1 MTFRTKL
8 FFSQLV
14 LFVAFILLLIPFINV
29 MIRHITINSLEDA
42 TMILIEAVKSAPT
55 EAEMVARLEKKKVYN
70 VTRVTLLNDQL
81 VIIYDSY
88 LQDFLKDQ
96 YVPHTQAN
104 HPEVEKALKE
114 GLGVYQ
120 GYSTFFKRDLF
131 YVAVRF
137 EFHGKYYVM
146 RTAYAISIVNELLDN
161 FEIGFLVFCTIIL
174 LFFSLMTWFLF
185 YRFSRPI
192 QAITTAVRTYE
203 IGKEEDLPHISVSPS
218 FGKKDDFVALAET
231 LNALSARI
239 RNQIRYLTDERN
251 EKEAI
256 LESLGEGVVAV
267 DSEMHIR
274 YVNFIGS
281 KMLGIPKRYLF
292 GKPFPE
298 PEDARLAPLLEKCRY
313 LLLACQESGTVV
325 TDSISIGDLHKRYI
339 DLIAAPKTKGSGAI
353 IVLQD
358 KSSHYRVLEMGKDF
372 VANASH
378 ELRTPITIIKGFA
391 ETLQDLPELTPEMIG
406 DITEKIVRNCERMD
420 SLVKNLLTL
429 ADLENLPETR
439 FHECDLVSL
448 VDNCRH
454 MVQMIYP
461 EARIQVEKNCEV
473 ILISADSDI
482 LELAIINLMDNA
494 AKYSPSPAEIKV
506 TLELREEE
514 AKITIADKGIGIPE
528 ADIEHIFERFYTVNK
543 AHSRRLGG
551 AGLGLSIVKTI
562 IERHDG
568 TISVTSKP
576 SHGTTFTI
584 TLPTHRQKQVEPSYL

>member
-1 MTFRTKL
+1 MSFRTKL
-8 FFSQLV
+8 FLSLLI
-14 LFVAFILLLIPFINV
+14 LFIAFILLLIPFIKV
-29 MIRHITINSLEDA
+29 MIRHIAVDSLEEA
-42 TMILIEAVKSAPT
+42 TLVLIDLVKSART
-55 EAEMVARLEKKKVYN
+55 EEEMVSRLEKQKIYN

-81 VIIYDSY
+81 TIVYDSY
-88 LQDFLKDQ
+88 LQDFLKDK
-96 YVPHTQAN
+96 YVPKTQAS
-104 HPEVEKALKE
+104 HPEIQKALKE
-114 GLGVYQ
+114 GIGVYQ
-120 GYSTFFKRDLF
+120 GYSAFFKRELF

-137 EFHGKYYVM
+137 EFHGKYYIL
-146 RTAYAISIVNELLDN
+146 RTAYAISILNELLDN
-161 FEIGFLVFCTIIL
+161 FEIGFLVFCAIVL
-174 LFFSLMTWFLF
+174 LFFALITWLLF

-192 QAITTAVRTYE
+192 QAITKAIRAYE
-203 IGKEEDLPHISVSPS
+203 IGKEEDLPHISVSPAL
-218 FGKKDDFVALAET
+218 GKQDDFVTLAET

-239 RNQIRYLTDERN
+239 RSQIRHLTDERN

-267 DSEMHIR
+267 DSQMEIR
-274 YVNFIGS
+274 YINFIGS
-281 KMLGIPKRYLF
+281 KMLGMPKRYLL

-298 PEDARLAPLLEKCRY
+298 PEETRLTPLFEKCRY

-358 KSSHYRVLEMGKDF
+358 KSSHYRVLEVGKDF

-391 ETLQDLPELTPEMIG
+391 ETLQDLPELTAEMIR

-429 ADLENLPETR
+429 ADLENLPESR

-454 MVQMIYP
+454 MVQTVYP
-461 EARIQVEKNCEV
+461 EARIQVEKNCEEISV
-473 ILISADSDI
+473 SADPDI
-482 LELAIINLMDNA
+482 LELAILNLMDNA
-494 AKYSPSPAEIKV
+494 AKYSSQPAEIQV
-506 TLELREEE
+506 TLESREEE
-514 AKITIADKGIGIPE
+514 AKITIGDKGIGIPE

-562 IERHDG
+562 VERHDG
-568 TISVTSKP
+568 TISVTSQ
-576 SHGTTFTI
+576 SGQGTTFTI
-584 TLPTHRQKQVEPSYL
+584 LLPIHRYK